1 MAEQVVSLLA
11 GARLDRVIEDT
22 STIYFRRRVYRR
34 CPFLIAAINQSELS
48 LIQGIV
54 PKKGQVK
61 FFCMTWFL
69 YRTRV
74 RSLAMLVTHSLT
86 N

>member
-1 MAEQVVSLLA
+1 MAGGHQACLLYPATESRMERRMERQVVVGSSMA

-34 CPFLIAAINQSELS
+34 CPLLIAAINQSELS

-54 PKKGQVK
+54 PKK
-61 FFCMTWFL
+61 
-69 YRTRV
+69 
-74 RSLAMLVTHSLT
+74 
-86 N
+86 